1 MAEEEKE
8 LDTST
13 FWFIILP
20 IMIICILFFG
30 IYVLFRV
37 SSVQTTHFDKLK
49 QLMNERNKIDTM
61 WTNKGAY
68 TEGNS
73 NVSLVTPPNS
83 AYHK

>member
-1 MAEEEKE
+1 MVEEEKE

-20 IMIICILFFG
+20 IMIISILFFG

-49 QLMNERNKIDTM
+49 QLI
-61 WTNKGAY
+61 
-68 TEGNS
+68 NS
-73 NVSLVTPPNS
+73 R
-83 AYHK
+83 